1 MKIKLSDFRET
12 RRLAR
17 AYRAGLARQE
27 VSPQAWREDGLDALT
42 KELVRAMEYWHTA
55 GKIYVY
61 ERAVNP
67 AWDTF
72 IREA

>member
-55 GKIYVY
+55 RQGRVY
-61 ERAVNP
+61 DRAVSP
-67 AWDTF
+67 DWDWK
-72 IREA
+72 